1 MDDITGFRRG
11 RLGFFFLHK
20 RGVRKR
26 REAGFFLI
34 WWTYKATLR
43 RLPSSVVMTGSRRNI
58 KRTMSSSDSFSLVQ
72 MNQDWKRSQ
81 KCVRVSNKVLV
92 KVGVLVVG

>member
-1 MDDITGFRRG
+1 MTSQD
-11 RLGFFFLHK
+11 LGGEGSAFFFSTK
-20 RGVRKR
+20 EVCGRGEKLD
-26 REAGFFLI
+26 FFLI

-92 KVGVLVVG
+92 KVGVLMVG